1 MYNSNFRHGS
11 RAGLVALILV
21 LFISLV
27 SAVPIPTTESG
38 LSKLSTS
45 LSPSSLNGLG
55 QTEADTAKNLLIARM
70 STPPIA
76 TRDLV
81 RYRISNYLLVFTEL
95 GLPLY
100 IRTSRLTWTIN
111 LYVANLAALL
121 PE

>member
-45 LSPSSLNGLG
+45 LSPSSLNG

-111 LYVANLAALL
+111 LYVANLGALL